1 VSLKTQSIVQGAL
14 SNYLLDTFS
23 CSMLAA
29 LGALNGNAMEINK
42 SVCEASLDMGLA
54 NSAPLEV
61 TPEQSRSDPLNWVH
75 LTATFFILLLFSWL
89 GIVLSR
95 QSDGVATIWFTNG
108 LLFALIVTRP
118 KSTWI
123 PYFIAGFLA
132 DTLADAI
139 YGDPLRLAIG
149 VSIANSVEVITSSLL
164 LTRWF
169 GNPLPLTKRLPLL
182 GFLGV
187 AVVGATAL
195 TSALGASWTM
205 LFVNAGPWWMLFRT
219 WYLGDVLGMAIIAPL
234 VFILQRPGF
243 FTMLQ
248 SQQLPKTLLFLMVP
262 AAATAM
268 VFSHSKDPLIF
279 FIFPALLLVVFRLG
293 FPGTVLAVFVI
304 ALISICF
311 TVTGHG
317 PLMLITGTNLLHK
330 IVVEQIFLA
339 VALFTFFPVAALL
352 EERKALE
359 ISLQKSELR
368 YRELANADALTGL
381 ANRRA
386 FDERLEE
393 AWHRA
398 IRSKQ
403 SLALL
408 LIDVDLFK
416 AYNDLYGHVGGDECL
431 RCIANVIATAL
442 QGKAEIAA
450 RFGGEEFAVILPNST
465 MAVALQVAEDV
476 RQAVEAMKV
485 PHSGNQLGIQTISIG
500 VAAEV
505 PNPDSTVISLLTASD
520 HALYRA
526 KYLGRNRVESTA
538 AIMPHTELSTADS
551 TI

>member
-1 VSLKTQSIVQGAL
+1 MQNESAMDIV
-14 SNYLLDTFS
+14 
-23 CSMLAA
+23 
-29 LGALNGNAMEINK
+29 K
-42 SVCEASLDMGLA
+42 SVGEASLDVELNNCA
-54 NSAPLEV
+54 AAEIHNAQTESKPL
-61 TPEQSRSDPLNWVH
+61 QWGH
-75 LTATFFILLLFSWL
+75 LTATFIVLLLFSWL

-108 LLFALIVTRP
+108 LLFALVVARP
-118 KSTWI
+118 KSTWV
-123 PYFIAGFLA
+123 PYFIVGFLA
-132 DTLADAI
+132 DTLADVI
-139 YGDPLRLAIG
+139 YGDPLRLSIG
-149 VSIANSVEVITSSLL
+149 VAVANSVEVITSSLL

-169 GNPLPLTKRLPLL
+169 GSPLQLTKRLPLL
-182 GFLGV
+182 GFLGI

-195 TSALGASWTM
+195 TSALGASWTL

-248 SQQLPKTLLFLMVP
+248 SQQLPRTLLLLMVP
-262 AAATAM
+262 AAATAL

-279 FIFPALLLVVFRLG
+279 FIFPALLLVTFRLG

-304 ALISICF
+304 ALISIWF

-330 IVVEQIFLA
+330 IVIEQIFLA

-393 AWHRA
+393 AWNRA
-398 IRSKQ
+398 TRNEQ

-431 RCIANVIATAL
+431 RCIAKVIASAL
-442 QGKAEIAA
+442 QGRAEIAA
-450 RFGGEEFAVILPNST
+450 RFGGEEFAVILPNTT
-465 MAVALQVAEDV
+465 METAVQVAEDV
-476 RQAVEAMKV
+476 RHAVAGMKV
-485 PHSGNQLGIQTISIG
+485 PHSGNQLGIQTISVG
-500 VAAEV
+500 VAAGV
-505 PNPDSTVISLLTASD
+505 PNRNSAAISLLTASD

-526 KYLGRNRVESTA
+526 KYLGRNRVESA
-538 AIMPHTELSTADS
+538 AAVITRNEMSTADS
-551 TI
+551 TA